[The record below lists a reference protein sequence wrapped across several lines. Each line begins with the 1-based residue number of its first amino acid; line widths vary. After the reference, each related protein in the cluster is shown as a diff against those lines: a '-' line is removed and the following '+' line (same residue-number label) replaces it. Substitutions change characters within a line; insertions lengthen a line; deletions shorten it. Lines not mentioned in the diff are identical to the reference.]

1 MKKLLFLLVLGCL
14 AQAHAQT
21 IAVTMPVITNQNIG
35 TAFNVPVQ
43 TSTNIL
49 NASNVK
55 AYQFSIALPSN
66 CTFVSIV
73 QNVGDLGQT
82 WGAPVYS
89 VSAGMLTI
97 ASAGSTNITGS
108 GTFFRIRL
116 MPAQAGTQTI
126 GFVPTTQCYF
136 NQGTPNRTLTNGSVQ
151 VNNPPS
157 IAVDPVQALLVR
169 GETAACSAL
178 GGTAPY
184 TFTTL
189 QPAIGS
195 MSASTFTA
203 LTQGITNVRATDVNG
218 FSGTSGAFDVRTYG
232 LSAGTASGNA
242 SELFDIPI
250 TIANPASVGFTAGQL
265 TISFD
270 NSAFDFLGTVTTG
283 HALAGIPITT
293 NVQGDQL
300 SLSFGTTA
308 TINPASGTVLFGL
321 RFAKD
326 PSYSGAAV
334 SVVAIVSA
342 LFNETLN
349 ARTSDGLLQLAA
361 PATISLTPNSVALQ
375 AGEQQLF
382 AVQGAGVPPYT
393 WQVTNPMVAS
403 ISGGGLLTALNG
415 GSTQVTVS
423 DAAGNTATSAPIA
436 IHDADLYLG
445 SSSVLAGTIVHVPV
459 VLGPSVNN
467 EPILSAQLRI
477 AYDPGVLDLLGFTQT
492 ATLSQGWSTS
502 YSEPSGEV
510 ILSMAGTNAVAPGG
524 VLIHLRFQTLAPFT
538 EGQQTSL
545 SILSGLINEGDPI
558 VETNGGTVTATGNTC
573 GTTGCMNPFACNY
586 DPSALCDDGT
596 CAFDPALC
604 GVRVRPKVFLEGP
617 YVQAQGLMS
626 DALRAA
632 GLVPTS
638 TPYAALGYTH
648 VGGGGGETTSP
659 AVLAATGNDAI
670 VDWVVVELRS
680 SASPATRVA
689 TRAALVQ
696 RDGDVVSTDGTSAL
710 QFNVPL
716 GSYHVAVRHRN
727 HLGAM
732 TQSPVSLS
740 STAATVDL
748 TSAATATFGTAARK
762 TIGSAQVLWAGDVTF
777 NGNIA
782 YIGSGNDRDPIL
794 VTVGNTTPNN
804 IISGTYSTR
813 DVNMNGNVQYIG
825 SGNDRDLILVN
836 VGNTTPNNVR
846 VQQLP

>member
-813 DVNMNGNVQYIG
+813 DVNLNGNVQYIG